1 MRNNERSKKVF
12 KNILSNCNWDV
23 INTETNI
30 DIVYSKF
37 QDLFSAVYDT
47 ARDWNKNKNNNFFK
61 FVVNKKN
68 KKYFKK

>member
-30 DIVYSKF
+30 NIAYSKF

-47 ARDWNKNKNNNFFK
+47 ARD
-61 FVVNKKN
+61 
-68 KKYFKK
+68 

>member
-30 DIVYSKF
+30 DIAYSKF
-37 QDLFSAVYDT
+37 QDLFSAVYDA
-47 ARDWNKNKNNNFFK
+47 ARD
-61 FVVNKKN
+61 
-68 KKYFKK
+68 